1 MNETTLNYN
10 MFCAATLSNW
20 QYSLIKVIYNGNK
33 QGYSVS
39 PLYLSTSEEEVG
51 TALQTCLSGVFFVCI
66 CDGYFWKYNVNNVC
80 LNNLRYL
87 NVLYVYDSERKT

>member
-51 TALQTCLSGVFFVCI
+51 TALPTCLSGVCFLFV
-66 CDGYFWKYNVNNVC
+66 
-80 LNNLRYL
+80 
-87 NVLYVYDSERKT
+87 YVMVISENTTLTMSV